1 MAIVVMVKLSDF
13 FSREFPL
20 VLIAHCAIRPMHIL
34 THNAP
39 LKLPASLVEYV
50 RIEVTVSRLE

>member
-20 VLIAHCAIRPMHIL
+20 VLIAHCAPAIRPMHIL
-34 THNAP
+34 THNTP
-39 LKLPASLVEYV
+39 LNLPATLVVYV
-50 RIEVTVSRLE
+50 RMEVTVLR

>member
-20 VLIAHCAIRPMHIL
+20 VLIAHCATTIRPMHIL
-34 THNAP
+34 THNTP
-39 LKLPASLVEYV
+39 LNLPATLVVYV
-50 RIEVTVSRLE
+50 RIEVTVLR